1 MADATPTIVLTS
13 IVHIVAFADC
23 RIKYFASLDFSPA
36 IKAMRIPISPKQDT
50 IAVGLVPIG
59 PPCHIV
65 AVVADANWHMRSRI
79 TNRIFILYHHINIMS
94 ISDII

>member
-1 MADATPTIVLTS
+1 MPYIFDRIVRSVEKIPFPKMADATPTIVLTI

-36 IKAMRIPISPKQDT
+36 LKAMRIPISPKQDT

-59 PPCHIV
+59 PPCHYV
-65 AVVADANWHMRSRI
+65 ALNGCQLAYA
-79 TNRIFILYHHINIMS
+79 
-94 ISDII
+94 